1 MEGDEEAGLVEAMV
15 GTESSDEV
23 DCPKG
28 ERAKTERKRAEPP
41 TPPSLTDLGMS
52 ATVGGVLACKIGAS
66 QVQGR
71 LRHIYQWHD
80 GSDDLKPEWPIWNG
94 ELV

>member
-1 MEGDEEAGLVEAMV
+1 MEGKEEVGFVEVMV

-28 ERAKTERKRAEPP
+28 ERAKTERKRPE
-41 TPPSLTDLGMS
+41 PPSLTDLGMF
-52 ATVGGVLACKIGAS
+52 ATVGRVLVCKSGAS

-71 LRHIYQWHD
+71 LRHVYQWHD
-80 GSDDLKPEWPIWNG
+80 GSDDLNTEWACLPR
-94 ELV
+94 